1 MKKLIIVAILTAISL
16 NTAKASDA
24 VENYISPVCKL
35 YGEKKVILSK
45 GAANICNNKSDKLPK
60 MTKKGDRLT
69 KGRNGAEF
77 NTIINNLETFKK

>member
-1 MKKLIIVAILTAISL
+1 MNKLILATVLLAIST
-16 NTAKASDA
+16 NVVKANEI

-35 YGEKKVILSK
+35 YGEKKVVLSK

-77 NTIINNLETFKK
+77 NTIINNLSTFKK